1 MRSAIRLRAA
11 VRRAATRERPSSGTY
26 CVSRGSPWPFY
37 SEGAGRKYLTIEAAR
52 RLHQSA
58 GLLAAEAWL
67 ESAQEYYRNETHR
80 EALLTPFLASTV
92 SLFANLHGATDG
104 RRASRAPRG
113 LALLAAVVAGISEAG
128 FHVRRAIKS
137 PDGRLWQALWSV
149 GPKGKASVS
158 LGLSGLLGLFAEHV
172 RNTAAHRAP
181 TLLGVH
187 AGRVAGLATA
197 AGLIGASGEASL
209 LPMRGVFHNPFMY
222 IPLILPPVAASLV
235 ARASLDSR
243 ARVHKTTRTCLW
255 VTAGAGLAAAALHA
269 GGVPRATGSE
279 PQVRGARPG
288 AVSIPIPPRSA
299 ALALAGLAALGLL
312 GDVFYTESS

>member
-1 MRSAIRLRAA
+1 MQSAIRLRAA
-11 VRRAATRERPSSGTY
+11 VRQAATRERPASRTY

-37 SEGAGRKYLTIEAAR
+37 SEGGGRKYRTIEAAR

-58 GLLAAEAWL
+58 GLLAAEAGL
-67 ESAQEYYRNETHR
+67 ESAQEYYRDEAHR
-80 EALLTPFLASTV
+80 KALLMPSFAATV

-104 RRASRAPRG
+104 RRVSSAPRG
-113 LALLAAVVAGISEAG
+113 LALLAVLVAGISEAG
-128 FHVRRAIKS
+128 FHVRQAIKS
-137 PDGRLWQALWSV
+137 PDGRWWQTLWSV
-149 GPKGKASVS
+149 GPRGKASVS
-158 LGLSGLLGLFAEHV
+158 LALSGLLGLFAEHL

-209 LPMRGVFHNPFMY
+209 LPMRGAFHNPFMY

-235 ARASLDSR
+235 ARASLDPR

-255 VTAGAGLAAAALHA
+255 VTAGAGMAVAALRAYGVSRA
-269 GGVPRATGSE
+269 GGRESKA
-279 PQVRGARPG
+279 RGARPG
-288 AVSIPIPPRSA
+288 AASIPIPPRSA

-312 GDVFYTESS
+312 GDVSYTGSP